1 MLRTSTIA
9 QALAL
14 LVLGYV
20 LVAGE
25 PGVLLG
31 VLGAALWAWGLVR
44 HAGVALR
51 TATGAGPA
59 VLVRALR
66 QSRSRVAA
74 PRQQDPD
81 AAGHTRPRA
90 PSGPLP
96 AV

>member
-1 MLRTSTIA
+1 MFRPGTIA

-25 PGVLLG
+25 PGVVIG
-31 VLGAALWAWGLVR
+31 VV
-44 HAGVALR
+44 GVALLAWGMAR
-51 TATGAGPA
+51 HASAVLRATAGSGPA
-59 VLVRALR
+59 TAVRALR
-66 QSRSRVAA
+66 RSLDRAPA

-81 AAGHTRPRA
+81 APGHTRPRA